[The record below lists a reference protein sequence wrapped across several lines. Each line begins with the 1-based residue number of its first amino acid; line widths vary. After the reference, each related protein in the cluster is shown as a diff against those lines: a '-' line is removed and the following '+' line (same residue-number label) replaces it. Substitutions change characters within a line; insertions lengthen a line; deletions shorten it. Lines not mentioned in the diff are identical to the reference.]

1 MTHSEPLHIAA
12 VAAVVSAPSA
22 AVWIAP
28 IVSGQFAEFITSL
41 ALVVGLYT
49 IVQCIK
55 YNAPVVWSALVVS
68 SVLYIGAD
76 VYMATYYTHNAD
88 ISPRDLTIYV
98 LFVANWAYV
107 LGRVRIFNVLAALY
121 RVWGKMSID
130 ERKEW
135 LKHHGAE
142 L

>member
-1 MTHSEPLHIAA
+1 MDNNEAARIA
-12 VAAVVSAPSA
+12 VAVAVVATPSA
-22 AVWIAP
+22 AAWVAP
-28 IVSGQFAEFITSL
+28 VISGQFAEFITSL